1 MKEEDRKEFLKI
13 WRKEA
18 STGKACFNDITSISS
33 YSRENELVEFG
44 YNSLPQINLGLIVD
58 SGCHLPLHY
67 HVHDGD
73 IHDVTTLKQVLK
85 EGFAYNMKHLV
96 FVMDKGFYSR
106 QNIDAMYG
114 FGYGFI
120 IAMTLTPSLAKNA
133 IDEVRP
139 SIRHPK
145 NIILTDNGEA
155 VYAQTSKKHWW
166 GDENKKR
173 QCRFHVYTSDNEDAG
188 KRGIRMDMKLAQ
200 CFAELND
207 GQFIHSHA
215 HLYAKYFTE
224 NVDEMGRKTYSY
236 KDGAI
241 DAAESHYAGYL
252 VLVTDQC
259 ELTSKQVLD
268 LYRAKDA
275 VEKAFFDLKNVEDA
289 KRLNTHTRQT
299 MNGKLF
305 TLFVSSILLS
315 ELRHRMAGLKEQW
328 TVDKVRRQLDKITFS
343 KVKVSHNKSPKPL
356 RGMISARQRLY
367 LSKLLDCKLSEVED
381 LFFSIVIPS

>member
-1 MKEEDRKEFLKI
+1 
-13 WRKEA
+13 
-18 STGKACFNDITSISS
+18 
-33 YSRENELVEFG
+33 
-44 YNSLPQINLGLIVD
+44 
-58 SGCHLPLHY
+58 
-67 HVHDGD
+67 
-73 IHDVTTLKQVLK
+73 
-85 EGFAYNMKHLV
+85 
-96 FVMDKGFYSR
+96 
-106 QNIDAMYG
+106 
-114 FGYGFI
+114 
-120 IAMTLTPSLAKNA
+120 
-133 IDEVRP
+133 
-139 SIRHPK
+139 
-145 NIILTDNGEA
+145 
-155 VYAQTSKKHWW
+155 
-166 GDENKKR
+166 
-173 QCRFHVYTSDNEDAG
+173 
-188 KRGIRMDMKLAQ
+188 MDMKLAQ

-207 GQFIHSHA
+207 GQFIHSHD

-224 NVDEMGRKTYSY
+224 NVDETGRKTYSY

-343 KVKVSHNKSPKPL
+343 KGKVSSNKRPKTL
-356 RGMISARQRLY
+356 RGLVSARQRIY
-367 LSKLLDCKLSEVED
+367 LAKLLDCKLSEVED
-381 LFFSIVIPS
+381 LFFSIVIHS